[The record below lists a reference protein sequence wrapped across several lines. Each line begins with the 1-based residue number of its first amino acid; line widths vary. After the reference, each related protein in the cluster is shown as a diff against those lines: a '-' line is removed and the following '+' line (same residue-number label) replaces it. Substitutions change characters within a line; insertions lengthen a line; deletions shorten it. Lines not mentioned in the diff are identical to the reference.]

1 MKVRDLLKMRF
12 TNMSVI
18 VSWEYNKGLELD
30 DLREE
35 QDNPVVQSILDS
47 EIKYFT
53 KTEKYDLVVKC

>member
-1 MKVRDLLKMRF
+1 MRVRDLLKLHF
-12 TNMSVI
+12 KHLSVV

-35 QDNPVVQSILDS
+35 QDNPTVQFILDS